1 MASPNQ
7 SCARFGVGPIAA
19 AAFCLVGCNSAPLD
33 AIVPPSADLTDSL
46 VAHWTLDEGSGVI
59 AFDQTGN
66 GHNGQLTGGTW
77 VPDGRFAG
85 GLRLAEDDSIA
96 VPNFPAATFNWTVA
110 AWIRMSQQQLDAN
123 EGIGTVLTTEN
134 FDSNG
139 WALNVDRLSRQAGFV
154 FSYWSASL
162 DDYLHTEC
170 RCVENDVWVHLAAVV
185 DMTANQVVLYVDGT
199 VVDQRPRVSEILPGD
214 STLYFGRWNMN
225 GRFLSG
231 DLDDIAIW
239 GRALVASE
247 VLTLNSE
254 SPRRHSTP

>member
-1 MASPNQ
+1 MTIETRSRAIS
-7 SCARFGVGPIAA
+7 IAT
-19 AAFCLVGCNSAPLD
+19 AAFFLVGCNGAPLD
-33 AIVPPSADLTDSL
+33 AIVPPPAVLTDSL

-66 GHNGQLTGGTW
+66 GYNGQLTGGTW
-77 VPDGRFAG
+77 VSDGRFAG
-85 GLRLAEDDSIA
+85 GLRLAGNDSIA
-96 VPNFPAATFNWTVA
+96 VPKFPAATSNWTVA

-123 EGIGTVLTTEN
+123 RGIGTVLTTEN

-139 WALNVDRLSRQAGFV
+139 WALNVDRLSPQSGFV

-199 VVDQRPRVSEILPGD
+199 VSDQQARVSAILPGD

-225 GRFLSG
+225 ERFLSG
-231 DLDDIAIW
+231 DLDDVAIW
-239 GRALVASE
+239 ERALAPRE
-247 VLTLNSE
+247 VQALNNE
-254 SPRRHSTP
+254 SPRRNSVP